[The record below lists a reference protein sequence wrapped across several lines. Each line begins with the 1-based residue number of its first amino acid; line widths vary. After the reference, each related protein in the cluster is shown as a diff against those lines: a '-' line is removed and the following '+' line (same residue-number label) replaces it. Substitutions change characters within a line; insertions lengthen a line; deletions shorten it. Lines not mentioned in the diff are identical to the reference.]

1 MTLFSDPRQIDVIAP
16 NFKRRLSGVTSTI
29 VRLVPIQAQDIAIAA
44 VGPVLPEH
52 VPQIRLRDLIT
63 LPRRGPHGARVWHA
77 RRNTEMLGGLAL
89 KHLLRKKL
97 KLVFTSASQRHHTWL
112 TKALIARMDA
122 VIATSARTAAYLE
135 RPATVILHGIDAESF
150 HPPQDRAA
158 IRRALN
164 LPEDGVLIGC
174 YGRIRAQKGTDA
186 FVDAMIAALRD
197 RPDARA
203 LVMGRA
209 LDKYADF
216 ARDLEARVAQAGMT
230 ERILFRPEVPVW
242 EMPQWYK
249 ALDLFVA
256 PQRWE
261 GFGLTPLEAM
271 ACGVPVVATTVGA
284 FEELVADGQTGFLV
298 PPDAPD
304 AIATAT
310 AQLLDNQQLRAKQS
324 IAARSHI
331 DTGFRIKDEAAAIT
345 AIYRGLLDQ
354 TGFAE
359 RGHLEGTHRP

>member
-44 VGPVLPEH
+44 VGPALPDH

-89 KHLLRKKL
+89 KHLLGKKL

-197 RPDARA
+197 RPNARA

-209 LDKYADF
+209 LEKYADF
-216 ARDLEARVAQAGMT
+216 ARDLEARVAQVGQIGAELAGW
-230 ERILFRPEVPVW
+230 LDEVHRARDALSHALARRLWVPADL
-242 EMPQWYK
+242 K
-249 ALDLFVA
+249 AHALARHD
-256 PQRWE
+256 
-261 GFGLTPLEAM
+261 
-271 ACGVPVVATTVGA
+271 AT
-284 FEELVADGQTGFLV
+284 L
-298 PPDAPD
+298 
-304 AIATAT
+304 
-310 AQLLDNQQLRAKQS
+310 AQL
-324 IAARSHI
+324 AAWAQRLG
-331 DTGFRIKDEAAAIT
+331 DAR
-345 AIYRGLLDQ
+345 R
-354 TGFAE
+354 GFAALPIE
-359 RGHLEGTHRP
+359 EDGSDVSGIEPPPVTWASAA

>member
-1 MTLFSDPRQIDVIAP
+1 MTPFCDPRQIDVIAP
-16 NFKRRLSGVTSTI
+16 NFKRRLSGVTATI
-29 VRLVPIQAQDIAIAA
+29 VRLVPLQAQDIAIAA
-44 VGPVLPEH
+44 VGPVLPGH

-63 LPRRGPHGARVWHA
+63 MARRGPHGARVWHA
-77 RRNTEMLGGLAL
+77 RRNSEMLGGLAL
-89 KHLLRKKL
+89 KYILGKSL
-97 KLVFTSASQRHHTWL
+97 KLVFTSASQRRHTWL

-122 VIATSARTAAYLE
+122 VIATSARSAAYLE

-150 HPPQDRAA
+150 QPAPDRAA
-158 IRRALN
+158 VRRALK

-174 YGRIRAQKGTDA
+174 FGRIRAQKGTDA

-197 RPDARA
+197 RPNARA

-216 ARDLEARVAQAGMT
+216 ARDLEARVAHAGMA

-242 EMPQWYK
+242 EMPQWYQ

-284 FEELVADGQTGFLV
+284 FEELVVDGKTGFLV
-298 PPDAPD
+298 PPGAPD
-304 AIATAT
+304 AIATAVGR
-310 AQLLDNQQLRAKQS
+310 LLDDAGLREQHS
-324 IAARSHI
+324 LAARSHI
-331 DTGFRIKDEAAAIT
+331 ETGFRIKDEAAAIT